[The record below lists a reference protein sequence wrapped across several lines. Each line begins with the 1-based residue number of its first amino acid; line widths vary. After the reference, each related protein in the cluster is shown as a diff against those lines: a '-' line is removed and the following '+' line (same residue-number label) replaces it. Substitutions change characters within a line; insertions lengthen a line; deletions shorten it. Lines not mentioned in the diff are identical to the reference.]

1 MKIVNMSVKNY
12 RQFKNAELNF
22 DDGITILAGANN
34 SGKTS
39 LITLIKNVFTKEKA
53 EYSESDIPAVNM
65 QNWINMVYPLFKKFF
80 NDKKTVESI
89 EKDLVENII
98 PEDENLPRIAISTT
112 ELKIHISYDP
122 AVDDIKLFADY
133 IMDLDEMQHAFYFL
147 YTYEVS
153 RRKFV
158 KGIIGEY
165 NKIKHRFEEIEE
177 DIKKLSKES
186 TEQEKHNVEL
196 KERYLQQMIVGI
208 YVKALIP
215 VCYFCDKTFENR
227 CKFDDVNDF
236 RNLFHFCFIK
246 ASRPL
251 DDEESDHA
259 HLLSKQMIRMLKADE
274 KWMGLIERLP
284 DELLKPIQEKEIDK
298 TVRET
303 SLNSLKDTIEAL
315 EQTNGGQSGELML
328 DMQVTEEDISELL
341 QRITTATYN
350 VGGYYLGESSQGL
363 GYSNLIYIH
372 LQLKEYQR
380 DINELK
386 LNMFFV
392 EEPESHM
399 HPQMQ
404 QVFIKY
410 LLDYKDG
417 MQGLITTHSNE
428 MVRVAGITHLR
439 VIRKA
444 GYFNSEL
451 YDPSAILAELKK
463 SEELEDK
470 ELARF
475 FDWFFEIGYSE
486 LIFADKA
493 IFYEGDTERLYIRK
507 LLTLEKYKKLKQQYI
522 AYVQVG
528 GAYAKNYEKLIRLLK
543 IKSLII
549 TDIDYGKD
557 EVAIA
562 KILKSETTNATI
574 TKFYR
579 DKYISNPVTV
589 ENLYSWKGAKE
600 NIQDDDLINI
610 CFQAKEDGYARTLE
624 EAMLSKFFSIDVS
637 YEGTVKEWKKKRNDS
652 KLDFSIPMKVNGV
665 KLSEEDKITLR
676 DILKASSSSKTNFM
690 YSVIMNDCVATM
702 EPDYIR
708 GGLEWLMS

>member
-1 MKIVNMSVKNY
+1 
-12 RQFKNAELNF
+12 
-22 DDGITILAGANN
+22 
-34 SGKTS
+34 
-39 LITLIKNVFTKEKA
+39 
-53 EYSESDIPAVNM
+53 
-65 QNWINMVYPLFKKFF
+65 
-80 NDKKTVESI
+80 
-89 EKDLVENII
+89 
-98 PEDENLPRIAISTT
+98 
-112 ELKIHISYDP
+112 
-122 AVDDIKLFADY
+122 
-133 IMDLDEMQHAFYFL
+133 
-147 YTYEVS
+147 
-153 RRKFV
+153 
-158 KGIIGEY
+158 
-165 NKIKHRFEEIEE
+165 
-177 DIKKLSKES
+177 
-186 TEQEKHNVEL
+186 
-196 KERYLQQMIVGI
+196 
-208 YVKALIP
+208 
-215 VCYFCDKTFENR
+215 
-227 CKFDDVNDF
+227 
-236 RNLFHFCFIK
+236 
-246 ASRPL
+246 
-251 DDEESDHA
+251 
-259 HLLSKQMIRMLKADE
+259 
-274 KWMGLIERLP
+274 
-284 DELLKPIQEKEIDK
+284 
-298 TVRET
+298 
-303 SLNSLKDTIEAL
+303 
-315 EQTNGGQSGELML
+315 
-328 DMQVTEEDISELL
+328 
-341 QRITTATYN
+341 
-350 VGGYYLGESSQGL
+350 
-363 GYSNLIYIH
+363 
-372 LQLKEYQR
+372 
-380 DINELK
+380 
-386 LNMFFV
+386 MFFV

-439 VIRKA
+439 VIRRA
-444 GYFNSEL
+444 GDFNSEL
-451 YDPSAILAELKK
+451 YDPSAILEELKK
-463 SEELEDK
+463 SEELEDR

-507 LLTLEKYKKLKQQYI
+507 LLTLEKYKRLKQQYI

-557 EVAIA
+557 EVSIA

-579 DKYISNPVTV
+579 NKYISNPITV
-589 ENLYSWKGAKE
+589 ENLYSWKDTKE

-624 EAMLSKFFSIDVS
+624 EAMLSKYFSIDVS
-637 YEGTVKEWKKKRNDS
+637 YEGTVKEWKKKRTDS